1 MACEEP
7 SIGLKPHVHQYNH
20 SHTVSLLLRDL
31 EFPFYNRRYNQLSC
45 KGTDEWRH
53 GKMAR
58 EGHKLG
64 SKKCIFSDRPVATSL
79 RLRYC
84 PVLGSL
90 LRLLPTLSSPC
101 PRNPHMSRNM
111 LLLDERSGAVGES
124 ARCGEIRERD
134 TCYL

>member
-1 MACEEP
+1 MSTSTTTPIQSHCSSGISNSH
-7 SIGLKPHVHQYNH
+7 SITAGTISYHV
-20 SHTVSLLLRDL
+20 
-31 EFPFYNRRYNQLSC
+31 
-45 KGTDEWRH
+45 KGQTNGDMGRWRE
-53 GKMAR
+53 KDTN
-58 EGHKLG
+58 LDQ
-64 SKKCIFSDRPVATSL
+64 KKGIFSDRPVATSL

-101 PRNPHMSRNM
+101 SRNPHMSRNM

-124 ARCGEIRERD
+124 ARCGETRERD